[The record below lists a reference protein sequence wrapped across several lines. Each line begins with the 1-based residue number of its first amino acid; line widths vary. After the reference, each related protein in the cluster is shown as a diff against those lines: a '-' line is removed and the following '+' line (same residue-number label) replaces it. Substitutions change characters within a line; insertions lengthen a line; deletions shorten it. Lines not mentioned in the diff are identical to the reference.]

1 MKKFADLKVGDEF
14 FSTCTFSKKE
24 LETYLAFSRIKN
36 TIFDDEEYSTIVSG
50 RAIIARME
58 GEFSRLSQI
67 YGNMILL
74 YGMDGDPN
82 WENRNTRFLKPLHV
96 DEILKIKFTVSDKKD
111 LDDEFGMIAVDFEGK
126 KENGDAVVVS
136 KRNLYRIKKEPQ
148 GNLKKETRK
157 TAILALIP
165 SQVFRL

>member
-36 TIFDDEEYSTIVSG
+36 TIFDDDEYSTIVSG

-58 GEFSRLSQI
+58 GEFTRLSQI

-82 WENRNTRFLKPLHV
+82 WENRNARFLKPLHT
-96 DEILKIKFTVSDKKD
+96 DEILKIKFAISDKKD
-111 LDDEFGMIAVDFEGK
+111 LDNEFGMIAVDFEGK
-126 KENGDAVVVS
+126 KENGDLVVVA
-136 KRNLYRIKKEPQ
+136 KKNIYRIKREPP
-148 GNLKKETRK
+148 K
-157 TAILALIP
+157 
-165 SQVFRL
+165 

>member
-1 MKKFADLKVGDEF
+1 MKKFADLKAGEEF

-36 TIFDDEEYSTIVSG
+36 TIFDDDEYSTIVSG

-58 GEFSRLSQI
+58 GEFTRLSQI

-74 YGMDGDPN
+74 YGMDGDPT
-82 WENRNTRFLKPLHV
+82 WENRNARFLKPLHT
-96 DEILKIKFTVSDKKD
+96 DEILKIKFTISDKKD

-126 KENGDAVVVS
+126 KENGDLVVVA
-136 KRNLYRIKKEPQ
+136 KKNLYRIKREPP
-148 GNLKKETRK
+148 K
-157 TAILALIP
+157 
-165 SQVFRL
+165 

>member
-1 MKKFADLKVGDEF
+1 MKKFSDLKVGEEF

-24 LETYLAFSRIKN
+24 LESYLGFSRIKN
-36 TIFDDEEYSTIVSG
+36 TIFDDNEYSSIVSG

-58 GEFSRLSQI
+58 GEFTRLSQI

-96 DEILKIKFTVSDKKD
+96 DEILKIKFTISDKKD
-111 LDDEFGMIAVDFEGK
+111 SDDEFGMISVDFEGK
-126 KENGDAVVVS
+126 KENGDAVVIS
-136 KRNLYRIKKEPQ
+136 KRNIYRIKKEPP
-148 GNLKKETRK
+148 R
-157 TAILALIP
+157 
-165 SQVFRL
+165 

>member
-36 TIFDDEEYSTIVSG
+36 TIFDDDEYSTIVSG

-58 GEFSRLSQI
+58 GEFTRLSQI

-82 WENRNTRFLKPLHV
+82 WENRNARFLKPLHT
-96 DEILKIKFTVSDKKD
+96 DEILKIKFAISDKKD
-111 LDDEFGMIAVDFEGK
+111 LDNEFGMIAVDFEGK
-126 KENGDAVVVS
+126 KENGDLVVVA
-136 KRNLYRIKKEPQ
+136 KKNLYRIKREPP
-148 GNLKKETRK
+148 K
-157 TAILALIP
+157 
-165 SQVFRL
+165 